1 MRLRGIQSL
10 ERVIV
15 NEQRSATRVL
25 ENRLRASLRSA
36 IWLIACLYFSG
47 CAISKKTVV
56 KPSEIRPA
64 KEATE
69 PELLASYGGIVRQIH
84 SINAAVDLA
93 PTAGSAYSG
102 VIEEY
107 HQVQGFIL
115 AQKPADI
122 RVIGQAPV
130 LAKNIFDMVSDGKTF
145 RIYIPSKNQFIVG
158 PANVTRS
165 AEKPIENLRPQHLLD
180 ALFWPEVGTN
190 ESTLFEEFDEAPNRY
205 YIVTLLRSGA
215 RPKIERKLWFDRAD
229 LSLARVEVYDEPG
242 RIVSDVQLSD
252 WQSTSTATSPP
263 SAPSASSENAS
274 VSYPRHIVLRRPHDD
289 YQLDIHITKLTL
301 NEHISADRFTL
312 AQPAGTKLTEITAA
326 SQ

>member
-1 MRLRGIQSL
+1 MATAI
-10 ERVIV
+10 ERSGENRV
-15 NEQRSATRVL
+15 APTRV
-25 ENRLRASLRSA
+25 NICTWGA
-36 IWLIACLYFSG
+36 IGLVLSIALSG

-56 KPSEIRPA
+56 KPSQIRPA
-64 KEATE
+64 KESTE
-69 PELLASYGGIVRQIH
+69 EELLASYDGIVRQIQ
-84 SINAAVDLA
+84 SINAAVELA

-158 PANVTRS
+158 PANLTRS

-180 ALFWPEVGTN
+180 ALFWPEVGAQ
-190 ESTLFEEFDEAPNRY
+190 EPTLFEEFEEAPNRY
-205 YIVTLLRSGA
+205 YIVTLLRAGA
-215 RPKIERKLWFDRAD
+215 RPKIDRKLWFDRAD
-229 LSLARVEVYDEPG
+229 LSLARAEVYDDSG
-242 RIVSDVQLSD
+242 RIVSDIRLSD
-252 WQSTSTATSPP
+252 WQSTSTAEGQ
-263 SAPSASSENAS
+263 APAASASGEDAGI
-274 VSYPRHIVLRRPHDD
+274 SYPRHIVLRRPHDD

-301 NEHISADRFTL
+301 NERISADRFTL

-326 SQ
+326 KQ